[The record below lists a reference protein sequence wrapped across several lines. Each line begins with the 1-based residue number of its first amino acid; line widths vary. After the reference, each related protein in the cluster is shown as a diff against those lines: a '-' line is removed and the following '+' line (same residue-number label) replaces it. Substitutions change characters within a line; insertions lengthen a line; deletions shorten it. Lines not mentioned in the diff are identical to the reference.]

1 MTDTTPRGSLLS
13 VASLGVVTAGERRRP
28 IVANIDFTLA
38 PGSSVGLVGRSG
50 AGKSSIGNALLGLL
64 PRGLELTPE
73 SRITLGADDLRAMDA
88 AALRHVRGRRLAM
101 VFQEPL
107 SALDPAMRI
116 GAQLSAVLRAHGVAD
131 RREAAER
138 AIAMLSRVGIGDARV
153 AVHRYPHEF
162 SGGMRQRL
170 LLAMALLLEPEVLIA
185 DEPTTSLDV
194 TLQAQLLDLLDAL
207 RANMGTTLLLISHDL
222 NVVAERCDRVLL
234 LEDGALTAD
243 GPAAA
248 IIEQHRRASAA
259 RTGTPLR
266 VPAVPAPSTPS
277 TPSTSPAPSH
287 AASLPHAAPLADLR
301 DVSVHFLSRR
311 RLRDRITGVVRA
323 VDGVTLQVAR
333 GECLGLVGESGCGK
347 TTLAR
352 AVMGL
357 EPTTGGSVH
366 LAGTPLATLRG
377 ESLRRLRRTVQMIP
391 QEAGASLTP
400 ERTVLEL
407 VREGLEV
414 HDLARGADADGRARA
429 AIEEVGLDASF
440 ATRRP
445 GSLSTGERQRVA
457 IARAIAIGPQ
467 LLICDEPVSSV
478 DAETR
483 ERILALLDRLRRE
496 HGMAMLFISH
506 DLSAV
511 QRLAS
516 RLAVMYLGRVVE
528 RSDASDAL
536 TDPWMPYS
544 QALRAAIP
552 TGESARTRPKVLV
565 RGEFPS
571 PLHPPSGCTFHPRCT
586 HPARDATCQVSRPEL
601 AEVAPGR
608 WVACPKVVPYAR
620 PSSPSPISPRTL
632 NPPL

>member
-1 MTDTTPRGSLLS
+1 MSGSALAVS
-13 VASLGVVTAGERRRP
+13 SLGIVTTGAHTERRS
-28 IVANIDFTLA
+28 IIADVSFTLPA
-38 PGSSVGLVGRSG
+38 GSSVGLVGRSG

-64 PRGLELTPE
+64 PRGLALTPE
-73 SRITLGADDLRAMDA
+73 SRITLGDENLRTMDP
-88 AALRHVRGRRLAM
+88 AALRQVRGRRLAM

-107 SALDPAMRI
+107 TALDPAMRI
-116 GAQLSAVLRAHGVAD
+116 GEQLVGVLRAHGIAD
-131 RREAAER
+131 RAEAEER
-138 AIAMLSRVGIGDARV
+138 AISMLSRVGIGDARV
-153 AVHRYPHEF
+153 SVRRYPHEL

-207 RANMGTTLLLISHDL
+207 RADMGTTLLLISHDL

-243 GPAAA
+243 GPASA
-248 IIEQHRRASAA
+248 IIEQHRRSAAA
-259 RTGTPLR
+259 RTATPIR
-266 VPAVPAPSTPS
+266 SSVVRPQGATSAESAPNAESTPS
-277 TPSTSPAPSH
+277 AGRAPS
-287 AASLPHAAPLADLR
+287 AESTPVAELR
-301 DVSVHFLSRR
+301 DVSTHFLSRR
-311 RLRDRITGVVRA
+311 GLRNRITGVVRA
-323 VDGVTLQVAR
+323 VDGVTLRIAR

-352 AVMGL
+352 TLMGL
-357 EPTTGGSVH
+357 EPTTGGSV
-366 LAGTPLATLRG
+366 LVGGTPLASLRG
-377 ESLRRLRRTVQMIP
+377 ESLRRIRRTIQMIP
-391 QEAGASLTP
+391 QDAGASLTP

-414 HDLARGADADGRARA
+414 HGIAQGTAAEQRALA
-429 AIEEVGLDASF
+429 AIEDVGLDASF
-440 ATRRP
+440 ADRRP
-445 GSLSTGERQRVA
+445 RALSTGERQRVA
-457 IARAIAIGPQ
+457 IARAIAVGPQ

-483 ERILALLDRLRRE
+483 ERILALLDRLRHE

-536 TDPWMPYS
+536 TDPWMPYT

-552 TGESARTRPKVLV
+552 TGENARTRPRVLV

-571 PLHPPSGCTFHPRCT
+571 PLHPPAGCTFHPRCT
-586 HPARDATCQVSRPEL
+586 HPARDASCQVSRPEL

-608 WVACPKVVPYAR
+608 WVACPKVGSR
-620 PSSPSPISPRTL
+620 P
-632 NPPL
+632 

>member
-1 MTDTTPRGSLLS
+1 MSGSALA
-13 VASLGVVTAGERRRP
+13 VTSLGIVTTGDQSRT
-28 IVANIDFTLA
+28 IVSDVSFTIA

-64 PRGLELTPE
+64 PRGLALTPE
-73 SRITLGADDLRAMDA
+73 SRITLGADDLRLIDPA
-88 AALRHVRGRRLAM
+88 AFRRVRGRRLAM

-107 SALDPAMRI
+107 TALDPAMRI
-116 GAQLSAVLRAHGVAD
+116 GEQLGAVLRAHGIAD
-131 RREAAER
+131 REEAHER
-138 AIAMLSRVGIGDARV
+138 AVTMLSRVGIGDARV
-153 AVHRYPHEF
+153 AVQRHPHEF

-207 RANMGTTLLLISHDL
+207 RADMGTTLLLISHDL

-243 GPAAA
+243 GPAPA
-248 IIEQHRRASAA
+248 IIEEHRRVAATRTATPIRGAVVRLPQSPTPAHPSA
-259 RTGTPLR
+259 PI
-266 VPAVPAPSTPS
+266 
-277 TPSTSPAPSH
+277 
-287 AASLPHAAPLADLR
+287 AALH

-311 RLRDRITGVVRA
+311 GLRNRITGTVRA
-323 VDGVTLQVAR
+323 VDGVTLQIAP

-352 AVMGL
+352 ALMGL
-357 EPTTGGSVH
+357 EPAISGTVH
-366 LAGTPLATLRG
+366 VAGTSLASLRG
-377 ESLRRLRRTVQMIP
+377 ESLRRIRRTIQMIP
-391 QEAGASLTP
+391 QDAGASLTP

-414 HDLARGADADGRARA
+414 HDIARGAGANQRALA
-429 AIEEVGLDASF
+429 AIEDVGLDASF
-440 ATRRP
+440 ASRRP
-445 GSLSTGERQRVA
+445 GALSTGERQRVA
-457 IARAIAIGPQ
+457 IARAIAVGPQ

-496 HGMAMLFISH
+496 SGMAMLFISH

-536 TDPWMPYS
+536 TDPWMPYT

-552 TGESARTRPKVLV
+552 TGESTRTRPKVLV

-571 PLHPPSGCTFHPRCT
+571 PLHPPAGCTFHPRCT
-586 HPARDATCQVSRPEL
+586 HPARDAACQVSRPEL
-601 AEVAPGR
+601 AELAPGR
-608 WVACPKVVPYAR
+608 WVACPKVA
-620 PSSPSPISPRTL
+620 SSR
-632 NPPL
+632 

>member
-1 MTDTTPRGSLLS
+1 MTGRTLS
-13 VASLGVVTAGERRRP
+13 VSALGIVTTGDPTAPRS
-28 IVANIDFTLA
+28 IITDVSFTLP

-64 PRGLELTPE
+64 PRGLALTPE
-73 SRITLGADDLRAMDA
+73 SRIALGDDDLRTMSPAS
-88 AALRHVRGRRLAM
+88 LRQVRGRRLAM

-107 SALDPAMRI
+107 TALDPALRI
-116 GAQLSAVLRAHGVAD
+116 GEQLVGVLRAHGIAD
-131 RREAAER
+131 RAEAQER
-138 AIAMLSRVGIGDARV
+138 AVSMLSRVGIGDARISV
-153 AVHRYPHEF
+153 RRYPHEL

-207 RANMGTTLLLISHDL
+207 RADMGTTLLLISHDL
-222 NVVAERCDRVLL
+222 SVVAERCDRVLL
-234 LEDGALTAD
+234 LEDGTLTAD
-243 GPAAA
+243 GPAPT
-248 IIEQHRRASAA
+248 IIQHHRQTAAA
-259 RTGTPLR
+259 RTATPMRSAVVLPTGAERGTPTHPPDHPGGEG
-266 VPAVPAPSTPS
+266 V
-277 TPSTSPAPSH
+277 SPIAELH
-287 AASLPHAAPLADLR
+287 

-311 RLRDRITGVVRA
+311 GLRNRITGTVRA
-323 VDGVTLQVAR
+323 VDGVTLQIAP

-352 AVMGL
+352 ALTGL
-357 EPTTGGSVH
+357 EPATDGTVRVGGTA
-366 LAGTPLATLRG
+366 LASLRG
-377 ESLRRLRRTVQMIP
+377 ESLRRIRRTIQLIP
-391 QEAGASLTP
+391 QDAGASLTP

-414 HDLARGADADGRARA
+414 HGIARGAASERRALA
-429 AIEEVGLDASF
+429 AIEDVGLDASF
-440 ATRRP
+440 ANRRP
-445 GSLSTGERQRVA
+445 RALSTGERQRVA

-467 LLICDEPVSSV
+467 LLVCDEPVSSV

-536 TDPWMPYS
+536 TDPWMPYT

-552 TGESARTRPKVLV
+552 TGESARTRPRVLV

-571 PLHPPSGCTFHPRCT
+571 PLHPPAGCTFHPRCM
-586 HPARDATCQVSRPEL
+586 HPARDASCQVSRPEL

-608 WVACPKVVPYAR
+608 WVACSKITPHAR
-620 PSSPSPISPRTL
+620 PSSLSPQFP
-632 NPPL
+632 